1 MRMIFINDGVIQISP
16 HPLQIAF
23 DLTAL
28 FKAIYQKAEDDGASP
43 DAADKLIT
51 FAIKLSRLPDNEIE
65 EFLTSL
71 PENQPI
77 TFDDILTLLD
87 NWQSVPYVNA
97 GNTGM
102 YS

>member
-1 MRMIFINDGVIQISP
+1 MIFINDGVIQLSP

-28 FKAIYQKAEDDGASP
+28 LKSIYQKAEDDGASP
-43 DAADKLIT
+43 DTADKLIT

-77 TFDDILTLLD
+77 TFDDILALLD

-97 GNTGM
+97 VNTGM